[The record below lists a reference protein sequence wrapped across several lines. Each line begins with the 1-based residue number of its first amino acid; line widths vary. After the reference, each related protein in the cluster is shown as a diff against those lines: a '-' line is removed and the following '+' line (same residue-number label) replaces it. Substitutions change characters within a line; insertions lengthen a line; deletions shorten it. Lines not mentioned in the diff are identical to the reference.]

1 VIFERIG
8 VVIVSVRFEDVS
20 KVYRL
25 GSKSLRGA
33 VSSSLNRVLSG
44 KEGREQDQTVAAL
57 RDVSFEVERG
67 EAVGVIG
74 PNGVGKSTTLKLIAG
89 ITEATSGRAIV
100 DGRVSA
106 LLELGA
112 GFHPDLTGRENIYL
126 NAAIIGMG
134 RQEIEERF
142 DSIVAFS
149 ELERFLDTPVKR
161 YSSGMYCRLG
171 FSVAAHA
178 DPDILLIDEVLAVG
192 DAAFQARCLNRMRE
206 LKEAG
211 TTILFVS
218 HALPRVRRLCE
229 RTILLHDG
237 RVVADGLS
245 SDVIAT
251 YASTPEYA
259 SNLAARDDSLT
270 AMECTIKNDEDLG
283 LRDKPVTITQV
294 MLLDRDGRETK
305 TCATGDRLTVRIEY
319 QARSAIERPTF
330 EIWFHGMDGMTYAI
344 HSTRWDGYSIGAIE
358 GEGYMDV
365 TFDPMWLLAGSY
377 DIDVAISDHDS
388 VSKYAWRMR
397 VNRVQVRAGKV
408 ADGLVYLPHEW
419 KLNPRS

>member
-1 VIFERIG
+1 MTASI
-8 VVIVSVRFEDVS
+8 RFENVS

-33 VSSSLNRVLSG
+33 VSSTLNRIRWG
-44 KEGREQDQTVAAL
+44 NDGREWQGQTVAAL
-57 RDVSFEVERG
+57 RDVSFEIERG

-74 PNGVGKSTTLKLIAG
+74 PNGVGKSTTLKIISG
-89 ITEATSGRAIV
+89 ITEVTSGRIAV
-100 DGRVSA
+100 EGRVSA

-126 NAAIIGMG
+126 NAAIIGMK
-134 RQEIEERF
+134 RKEIEERF
-142 DSIVAFS
+142 DRIVAFS

-171 FSVAAHA
+171 FSVAAHV

-192 DAAFQARCLNRMRE
+192 DAAFQTKCLNRMRE

-211 TTILFVS
+211 KTIVFVS
-218 HALPRVRRLCE
+218 HTLPRVRRLCD
-229 RTILLHDG
+229 RAILLYKG
-237 RVVADGLS
+237 EIVADGPS
-245 SDVIAT
+245 SKVIAT

-259 SNLAARDDSLT
+259 SNLAT
-270 AMECTIKNDEDLG
+270 G
-283 LRDKPVTITQV
+283 GDKPATMNAREEGKGVGLLENQVTITGV
-294 MLLDRDGRETK
+294 TFLDGDGRATN

-319 QARSAIERPTF
+319 RADLEIENPTF
-330 EIWFHGMDGMTYAI
+330 EIWFHGMDGTAYAI
-344 HSTRWDGYSIGAIE
+344 HSTRWDGYPIGALW
-358 GEGYMDV
+358 GEGHMDV
-365 TFDPMWLLAGSY
+365 TFDPVWLLPGAF

-397 VNRVQVRAGKV
+397 AKRLQVRAGKV

-419 KLNPRS
+419 RLNPKSQ